1 MAASWHRGVLTS
13 ATWLTPTVR
22 RLRLRVEPADAA
34 APRAAPPGAT
44 GTAPLSFIPGQWV
57 DVSFPGTAALGG
69 YSLTS
74 SPLELPEVELAVR
87 LSSHP
92 AARAACSQGEGSEWQ
107 LRVGPPRL
115 ALRPDFAGSC
125 NLFVA
130 GGIGVTPLYGMVRHM
145 ALSYE
150 RGQDDARFPL
160 TTLMLSARTE
170 EELVFEDQLMLLE
183 SCLDGRFEYRPH
195 VTGTGSTGTSAAAA
209 AAEVVAAERRS
220 RRELQREVQHGRIDR
235 AALLRAL
242 ARFPQPPQ
250 CYLCGPKGFSEALG
264 KELVGLGVPARNLL
278 YESWW

>member
-1 MAASWHRGVLTS
+1 MLQAASWHRGVLTS
-13 ATWLTPTVR
+13 ASWLTPTVR
-22 RLRLRVEPADAA
+22 RLRLRVEQVDGA
-34 APRAAPPGAT
+34 APG
-44 GTAPLSFIPGQWV
+44 APLSFAAGQWV
-57 DVSFPGTAALGG
+57 DVRIPGCAALGG

-92 AARAACSQGEGSEWQ
+92 SARAACTQREGSAWD

-125 NLFVA
+125 NLLVA
-130 GGIGVTPLYGMVRHM
+130 GGIGVTPLYGMVRHI
-145 ALSYE
+145 ALAHE
-150 RGQDDARFPL
+150 RGPNDARFPL

-170 EELVFEDQLMLLE
+170 EELAFEDQLMLLE

-195 VTGTGSTGTSAAAA
+195 VTGTGGAAGAAAA
-209 AAEVVAAERRS
+209 AKRRS
-220 RRELQREVQHGRIDR
+220 QRELQREVQHGRIDR

-242 ARFPQPPQ
+242 SRFPQPPR

-264 KELVGLGVPARNLL
+264 AELLDLGVPAPNLV

>member
-1 MAASWHRGVLTS
+1 
-13 ATWLTPTVR
+13 
-22 RLRLRVEPADAA
+22 
-34 APRAAPPGAT
+34 
-44 GTAPLSFIPGQWV
+44 
-57 DVSFPGTAALGG
+57 
-69 YSLTS
+69 
-74 SPLELPEVELAVR
+74 
-87 LSSHP
+87 
-92 AARAACSQGEGSEWQ
+92 

-145 ALSYE
+145 ALCYE
-150 RGQDDARFPL
+150 RDQGDARFPL

-170 EELVFEDQLMLLE
+170 AELVFEDQLMLLE

-209 AAEVVAAERRS
+209 AVVAAERRS
-220 RRELQREVQHGRIDR
+220 QRELQREVQHGRIDR

-242 ARFPQPPQ
+242 ARFPHPPQ
-250 CYLCGPKGFSEALG
+250 CYLCGPKGFHEAIG
-264 KELVGLGVPARNLL
+264 KELLDLGVPAPNLL